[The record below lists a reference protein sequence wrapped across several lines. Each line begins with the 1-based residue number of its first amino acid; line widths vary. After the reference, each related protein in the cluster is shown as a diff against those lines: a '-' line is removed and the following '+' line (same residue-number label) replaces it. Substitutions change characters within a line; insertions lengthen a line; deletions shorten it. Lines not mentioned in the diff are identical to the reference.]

1 VARRAA
7 LLALAAAGLA
17 GCATTRVTTSE
28 PDAVIWFDGRPVGR
42 SGKVFAVGPPHTAR
56 VVVVGKDGRRARA
69 LVAREPTARTLEA
82 GFWTMGFCLVFCWRY
97 PEQVHVPLPP
107 PERRIS
113 WEDDPARD
121 AWGTAPVDLWAM
133 PPAAPPAAVKQPAA
147 SAAPAPTPT
156 PMTATPTR

>member
-1 VARRAA
+1 VTRPAA
-7 LLALAAAGLA
+7 LLALAAAALS

-42 SGKVFAVGPPHTAR
+42 TGKVFAVGPPHTAR

-69 LVAREPTARTLEA
+69 LVAREPTARTLAA
-82 GFWTMGFCLVFCWRY
+82 GFWTMGFCLAFCWRY

-121 AWGTAPVDLWAM
+121 AWGAAPVDRWAM
-133 PPAAPPAAVKQPAA
+133 PPPPPATAEKLPAA
-147 SAAPAPTPT
+147 SSNPTS
-156 PMTATPTR
+156 TPTR

>member
-1 VARRAA
+1 VASRGA
-7 LLALAAAGLA
+7 LLALAAAALA

-42 SGKVFAVGPPHTAR
+42 SGKVLSLGPPHTAR

-97 PEQVHVPLPP
+97 PEEVHVPLPP
-107 PERRIS
+107 AEQRVS
-113 WEDDPARD
+113 WEDDPALG
-121 AWGTAPVDLWAM
+121 AWGRPPEDRWALPPVPPTAAEKV
-133 PPAAPPAAVKQPAA
+133 PA
-147 SAAPAPTPT
+147 
-156 PMTATPTR
+156 ATPTSTTTSTSTR